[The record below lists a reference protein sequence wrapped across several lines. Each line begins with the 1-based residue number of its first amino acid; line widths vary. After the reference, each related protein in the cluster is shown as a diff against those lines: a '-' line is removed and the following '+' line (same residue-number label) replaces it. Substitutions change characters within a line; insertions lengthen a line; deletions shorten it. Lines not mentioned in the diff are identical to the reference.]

1 MYANNKRLLLERV
14 LLFSRIFETESCE
27 LNFQSFAGM
36 IKDGG
41 TNPSTT
47 CKIAAQQLAADSN
60 IVGVVG
66 AMRSSCSKASHQYFR
81 DNGKRDIVTGD
92 ECLLRRSN
100 FSLWLSW

>member
-1 MYANNKRLLLERV
+1 
-14 LLFSRIFETESCE
+14 
-27 LNFQSFAGM
+27 M

-47 CKIAAQQLAADSN
+47 CKIAAQQLAADSD

-81 DNGKRDIVTGD
+81 DNGKKIMDTNVIERDLWSESVCCSYH
-92 ECLLRRSN
+92 CLYLVISL
-100 FSLWLSW
+100 FSVLLACM